1 MVGNRLVP
9 LVVAAWF
16 GVLLLPVAAS
26 AQSSIAGVVK
36 DASGAVLP
44 GVQVDVKS
52 PALIEQVRTA
62 TTDSQGVFRIVDLRP
77 GTYTVTFTLQ
87 GFATFERSGIELP
100 AGFTATVNAD
110 MKLGSIA
117 ETITVSGEA
126 PVVDVHTAS
135 QSQRVIPS
143 EVRNAIPLPNN
154 AAAFAALIPGASQA
168 ASDRDVGG
176 IRGEN
181 SQAFSIHGSRTADM
195 IMLRDGLDYD
205 QFFSGG
211 NKASSMNPASVAE
224 TTVQTA
230 SSAAAESGGVV
241 INAIPREGGNTF
253 HGMFQSNYGNKSL
266 QSDNLNAAL
275 RARGATAGS
284 DIRTLYDVEGG
295 AGGPLRRNKLWF
307 YFSARRWI
315 TTSNLAGL
323 YHNKLQNPQGTLF
336 YAPDPARPG
345 YEDNFYIDES
355 LRLTWQATTRHKIGL
370 LFSNEDNCQC
380 HQGQRNGTLAP
391 EAAGD
396 NHFSPAPRAQIKWT
410 APLTSRLLFDAG
422 TSALWGKVVR
432 RPTGGTDADYVITDL
447 DRNFTYGHHAR
458 DYNNPPSTGGNLPY
472 AVITET
478 ANMAYVTGSRTT
490 NAGISFR
497 QAYQQR
503 NHFINHSLTYT
514 FRGATPVQLTE
525 WISPFHSETRQHAL
539 GLYVQQQWTTGRL
552 TLDGGLRYDR
562 FRGFIP
568 AMTLPGGRFLP
579 QGATFPEVES
589 ALDFKD
595 LSPRIGAAFDLF
607 GTGRTAVKFSLGRYV
622 AIISNQDVN
631 FRNQAP
637 VLQMV
642 TNTTRNWTDA
652 NMNYVPDCD
661 LRNLNA
667 NGECEAVANRN
678 FGLTA
683 PGTTYADNV
692 THGFGNRPYNWQ
704 TSFGIAHQLMPGVG
718 LEVAYFRT
726 SYGNFTVQDN
736 VLTGPEDYD
745 LFNITAPVDS
755 RLPGGGGQTV
765 GGIYDLKPAKFG
777 LVQNV
782 VKNAKD
788 FGTQTEKFN
797 GVEASLRARLPRGGF
812 VSGGMSIGRTR
823 TNNCEVARNLP
834 EANFNL
840 TNANIVT
847 PLDNCSIVPPWAAGT
862 GYALSGLFS
871 LPGDVRVSGTYKN
884 IGGIATTASYVVN
897 NAMVAGSLGRALSGG
912 GNATRTIDL
921 IRPNSFYPEG
931 RGNQIDFRVSR
942 RFAFGGTRVEPQFNI
957 YNLTNSDDVVSETT
971 RYGPAWQ
978 NVTGVLPPRMV
989 KLGVQIDF

>member
-1 MVGNRLVP
+1 MTGNRIVSLVIASW
-9 LVVAAWF
+9 LGF
-16 GVLLLPVAAS
+16 LLLPAAVS

-44 GVQVDVKS
+44 GVQIEVSS
-52 PALIEQVRTA
+52 PVLIEQSRTA
-62 TTDSQGVFRIVDLRP
+62 ITDTQGVYRVVDLRP
-77 GTYTVTFTLQ
+77 GTYKVTFTLQ
-87 GFATFERSGIELP
+87 GFSTFEREGIELP
-100 AGFTATVNAD
+100 TGFTATVNAE

-135 QSQRVIPS
+135 QSQQVIPS
-143 EVRNAIPLPNN
+143 EVRNSIPLSSN
-154 AAAFAALIPGASQA
+154 AAAFAALIPAATQA

-211 NKASSMNPASVAE
+211 NKASSMNPAAVAE

-253 HGMFQSNYGNKSL
+253 HGMFQSDYGNKSL

-323 YHNKLQNPQGTLF
+323 YHNKLQNSQGTLF

-355 LRLTWQATTRHKIGL
+355 LRLTWQATTRHKIGF

-380 HQGQRNGTLAP
+380 HQGQRAGTLAP

-410 APLTSRLLFDAG
+410 FPITSRLLFDAG
-422 TSALWGKVVR
+422 TSALWGKVMR

-458 DYNNPPSTGGNLPY
+458 DYANPPSTGGNLPY
-472 AVITET
+472 AVVTET

-497 QAYQQR
+497 QAFQQR

-552 TLDGGLRYDR
+552 TLDGGLRYDH

-568 AMTLPGGRFLP
+568 AMTLPGGLFLP
-579 QGATFPEVES
+579 QGASFPEVES

-607 GTGRTAVKFSLGRYV
+607 GTGKTAVKFSLGRYV

-642 TNTTRNWTDA
+642 TNTARNWTDA
-652 NMNYVPDCD
+652 NGNYVPDCD
-661 LRNLNA
+661 LKNLNA

-678 FGLTA
+678 FGTTV
-683 PGTTYADNV
+683 PGTTYDNDV

-704 TSFGIAHQLMPGVG
+704 GSVGIAHQLMPGVG
-718 LEVAYFRT
+718 VEVAYFRT
-726 SYGNFTVQDN
+726 SYGNFVVTDN
-736 VLTGPEDYD
+736 TLVTPADYD
-745 LFNITAPVDS
+745 TFSITAPQDS
-755 RLPGGGGQTV
+755 RLPDGGGKTV
-765 GGIYDLKPAKFG
+765 GGLYDLKPAKFG

-782 VKNAKD
+782 VRNANN
-788 FGTQTEKFN
+788 FGKQTEKYN
-797 GVEASLRARLPRGGF
+797 GVEMNVRGRLPRGG
-812 VSGGMSIGRTR
+812 VLIGGMSVGRTA
-823 TNNCEVARNLP
+823 TNNCDVLRNLP
-834 EANFNL
+834 EA
-840 TNANIVT
+840 AIVGTTIT

-862 GYALSGLFS
+862 QYRFSGVFS
-871 LPGDVRVSGTYKN
+871 LPGDVRVSGTYQN

-921 IRPNSFYPEG
+921 IRPSSFYPEG

-957 YNLTNSDDVVSETT
+957 FNLTNANDVVSQTT
-971 RYGPAWQ
+971 RYGAAWQ

>member
-1 MVGNRLVP
+1 LSHRIVP
-9 LVVAAWF
+9 LVVVAWF
-16 GVLLLPVAAS
+16 ALLLLPVAAL

-44 GVQVDVKS
+44 GVQVEVSS
-52 PALIEQVRTA
+52 PVLIEQSRTA
-62 TTDSQGVFRIVDLRP
+62 ITDTQGVYRVVDLRP
-77 GTYTVTFTLQ
+77 GTYKVTFTLQ
-87 GFATFERSGIELP
+87 GFSTFEREGIELP
-100 AGFTATVNAD
+100 TGFTATVNAD

-126 PVVDVHTAS
+126 PVVDVRTAS
-135 QSQRVIPS
+135 QSQQVIPS
-143 EVRNAIPLPNN
+143 EVRNAIPLSSN
-154 AAAFAALIPGASQA
+154 AAAFAALIPAATQA
-168 ASDRDVGG
+168 AADRDVGG

-181 SQAFSIHGSRTADM
+181 SQAFSIHGSHTADM

-211 NKASSMNPASVAE
+211 NKASSMNPAAVAE

-230 SSAAAESGGVV
+230 SSASAESGGVV

-253 HGMFQSNYGNKSL
+253 HAMFQSNYGNKSL
-266 QSDNLNAAL
+266 QSDNLDAAL

-295 AGGPLRRNKLWF
+295 AGGPIRRNKLWF

-355 LRLTWQATTRHKIGL
+355 LRLTWQATNRHKIGL

-380 HQGQRNGTLAP
+380 HQGQRAGTLAP

-396 NHFSPAPRAQIKWT
+396 NHFSPAPRAQVKWT
-410 APLTSRLLFDAG
+410 FPMTSRLLIDAG

-432 RPTGGTDADYVITDL
+432 RSTGGTDADYVITDL

-458 DYNNPPSTGGNLPY
+458 DYANPPSTGGNLPY
-472 AVITET
+472 GVVTQT

-490 NAGISFR
+490 NVGVSFR
-497 QAYQQR
+497 EAYQQR

-514 FRGATPVQLTE
+514 FRGTTPVQLTE

-539 GLYVQQQWTTGRL
+539 GMYVQQQWTTGRL
-552 TLDGGLRYDR
+552 TVDGGLRYDR

-568 AMTLPGGRFLP
+568 AMTLAGGRFLP
-579 QGATFPEVES
+579 QGASFPAVDS
-589 ALDFKD
+589 ALDYKD

-607 GTGRTAVKFSLGRYV
+607 GNGKTAVKFSFGRYV
-622 AIISNQDVN
+622 NIFSNQDVN

-642 TNTTRNWTDA
+642 TNTARNWTDT
-652 NMNYVPDCD
+652 NGNYVPDCD
-661 LRNLNA
+661 LTNLNA

-678 FGLTA
+678 FGTTV
-683 PGTTYADNV
+683 PGTTYDNDV

-704 TSFGIAHQLMPGVG
+704 GSVGIAHQLMTGVG
-718 LEVAYFRT
+718 VEVAYFRT
-726 SYGNFTVQDN
+726 SFGNFVVTDN
-736 VLTGPEDYD
+736 VLVTPADFD
-745 LFNITAPVDS
+745 AFSITAPTDS

-765 GGIYDLKPAKFG
+765 GGLYDLKPAKFG
-777 LVQNV
+777 QVQNV
-782 VKNAKD
+782 VRNANK
-788 FGTQTEKFN
+788 FGKQSETYN
-797 GVEASLRARLPRGGF
+797 GVEMNVRGRLPHDAVLIGGIS
-812 VSGGMSIGRTR
+812 VGRTA
-823 TNNCEVARNLP
+823 TNNCEVLRNLP
-834 EANFNL
+834 EA
-840 TNANIVT
+840 AIVGTTIT

-862 GYALSGLFS
+862 QYRLSGVFA
-871 LPGDVRVSGTYKN
+871 LPGDVRVSGTYQN

-912 GNATRTIDL
+912 GNPTRTLDL

-942 RFAFGGTRVEPQFNI
+942 RFVLGNSRIEPQFNI
-957 YNLTNSDDVVSETT
+957 FNLTNANDVVSQTT
-971 RYGPAWQ
+971 RYGAAWQ

-989 KLGVQIDF
+989 KLGVQVDF

>member
-1 MVGNRLVP
+1 MGSSRIVP
-9 LVVAAWF
+9 LVVAVLF
-16 GVLLLPVAAS
+16 GALLLPGAAS

-44 GVQVDVKS
+44 GVQVDASS
-52 PALIEQVRTA
+52 PVLIEQTRSVV
-62 TTDSQGVFRIVDLRP
+62 TDSQGVYRIVDLRP

-87 GFATFERSGIELP
+87 GFSTFSREGIALP

-110 MKLGSIA
+110 LKLGSIA

-135 QSQRVIPS
+135 QSQQVIPS
-143 EVRNAIPLPNN
+143 EVRNAIPLSSN
-154 AAAFAALIPGASQA
+154 AAAFAALIPAATQA
-168 ASDRDVGG
+168 AADRDVGG

-181 SQAFSIHGSRTADM
+181 SQAFSIHGSHTADM

-211 NKASSMNPASVAE
+211 NKASSMNPAAVAE

-230 SSAAAESGGVV
+230 SSASAESGGVV

-253 HGMFQSNYGNKSL
+253 HGMFQSNYGSKSL
-266 QSDNLNAAL
+266 QGDNLDAAL

-295 AGGPLRRNKLWF
+295 AGGPLRKNKLWF
-307 YFSARRWI
+307 YVSARRWI

-336 YAPDPARPG
+336 YAQDPGRPG
-345 YEDNFYIDES
+345 FEDNFYIDES
-355 LRLTWQATTRHKIGL
+355 IRLTWQASSRHKIGVL
-370 LFSNEDNCQC
+370 VSNEDNCQC
-380 HQGQRNGTLAP
+380 HQGQRAGTLAP

-396 NHFSPAPRAQIKWT
+396 NHFSPAPRAQVKWT
-410 APLTSRLLFDAG
+410 FPMTSRLLIDAG

-432 RPTGGTDADYVITDL
+432 RPTGGTENDFVITDL

-458 DYNNPPSTGGNLPY
+458 DYANPPSTGGNLPY
-472 AVITET
+472 GVFSET

-490 NAGISFR
+490 NVGVSLR
-497 QAYQQR
+497 QAYQER

-514 FRGATPVQLTE
+514 FRGTTPQQVTE
-525 WISPFHSETRQHAL
+525 WISPFHSETRQHAT
-539 GLYVQQQWTTGRL
+539 GMYVQQQWTMGRA
-552 TLDGGLRYDR
+552 TIDGGLRYDY

-568 AMTLPGGRFLP
+568 AMTLAGGRFLP
-579 QGATFPEVES
+579 QGATFPAVDN
-589 ALDFKD
+589 ALNYKD
-595 LSPRIGAAFDLF
+595 LSPRLGFAMDLF
-607 GTGRTAVKFSLGRYV
+607 GTGKTAVKASIGRYV
-622 AIISNQDVN
+622 NIISNQDNN

-642 TNTTRNWTDA
+642 TNTARNWNDI
-652 NMNYVPDCD
+652 NGNYVPDCD
-661 LRNLNA
+661 LTNLNA

-678 FGLTA
+678 FGLTV
-683 PGTTYADNV
+683 PGTTYANDV

-704 TSFGIAHQLMPGVG
+704 ASFGIAHQLMPGVG

-726 SYGNFTVQDN
+726 SYGNFVVTDN
-736 VLTGPEDYD
+736 TLVSPSDYD
-745 LFNITAPVDS
+745 TFSVTAPKDE

-765 GGIYDLKPAKFG
+765 TGLYDLKPAKFG
-777 LVQNV
+777 LVQNI

-788 FGTQTEKFN
+788 FGKQTEKYN
-797 GVEASLRARLPRGGF
+797 GVEANLRGRLPKGGVLIGG
-812 VSGGMSIGRTR
+812 VSVGRTS
-823 TNNCEVARNLP
+823 TNNCEVLRNLP
-834 EANFNL
+834 EAAING
-840 TNANIVT
+840 TTIT

-862 GYALSGLFS
+862 QYRLSALYS
-871 LPGDVRVSGTYKN
+871 LPGDVRVSGTYQN
-884 IGGIATTASYVVN
+884 IGGVQTTASYVVN
-897 NAMVAGSLGRALSGG
+897 NAMVAGSLGRPLSGG
-912 GNATRTIDL
+912 GNATRTLDL
-921 IRPNSFYPEG
+921 IRPSSFYPEG
-931 RGNQIDFRVSR
+931 RGNQIDFRISR
-942 RFAFGGTRVEPQFNI
+942 RFELNHTRIEPQFNLF
-957 YNLTNSDDVVSETT
+957 NLTNSNDVVSLTT
-971 RYGPAWQ
+971 RYGPSWQ

>member
-1 MVGNRLVP
+1 MGNRIVP
-9 LVVAAWF
+9 LVVAVSF
-16 GVLLLPVAAS
+16 GLLLLPVVAS

-36 DASGAVLP
+36 DTSGAVLP
-44 GVQVDVKS
+44 GVQVEVSS
-52 PALIEQVRTA
+52 PVLIEQSRTA
-62 TTDSQGVFRIVDLRP
+62 VSDSQGVYRIVDLRP
-77 GTYTVTFTLQ
+77 GTYKVIFTLQ
-87 GFATFERSGIELP
+87 GFTTFERSGIELP
-100 AGFTATVNAD
+100 ASFTATVNAE
-110 MKLGSIA
+110 MKLGSIS

-126 PVVDVHTAS
+126 PVVDVHTAT
-135 QSQRVIPS
+135 QSQQIVTS
-143 EVRNAIPLPNN
+143 EVRNAIPLSSN
-154 AAAFAALIPGASQA
+154 AAAFAQLIPAATQA

-181 SQAFSIHGSRTADM
+181 SQAFSIHGSHTADM

-211 NKASSMNPASVAE
+211 NKASSMNPAAVAE

-230 SSAAAESGGVV
+230 SSAAAESGGVI

-253 HGMFQSNYGNKSL
+253 HGMFQSNYGNAKL

-284 DIRTLYDVEGG
+284 DIKTLYDIEGG
-295 AGGPLRRNKLWF
+295 IGGPIRQNKLWF
-307 YFSARRWI
+307 FGSARRWI

-336 YAPDPARPG
+336 YAPDLARPG

-355 LRLTWQATTRHKIGL
+355 LRLTWQAAARHKINA

-380 HQGQRNGTLAP
+380 HQGQRAGTLAP

-410 APLTSRLLFDAG
+410 FPMTNRLLFDAG

-458 DYNNPPSTGGNLPY
+458 DYANPPSTGGNLPY

-478 ANMAYVTGSRTT
+478 ANVSYVTGSRTT
-490 NAGISFR
+490 NAGISLR

-503 NHFINHSLTYT
+503 NHFINHSLEYT
-514 FRGATPVQLTE
+514 FRGTTPVQLSE
-525 WISPFHSETRQHAL
+525 WISPFHSETRQHAA
-539 GLYVQQQWTTGRL
+539 GLYVQQQWTRGRM
-552 TLDGGLRYDR
+552 TLDGGLRYDY

-579 QGATFPEVES
+579 QGASFPAVDS
-589 ALDFKD
+589 ALNFKD
-595 LSPRIGAAFDLF
+595 LSPRVGAAFDLF
-607 GTGRTAVKFSLGRYV
+607 GTGKTAVKFTLGRYV
-622 AIISNQDVN
+622 NIISNQDTN

-642 TNTTRNWTDA
+642 TSTTRNWNDA
-652 NMNYVPDCD
+652 NGNYIPDCD
-661 LRNLNA
+661 LTSLNA
-667 NGECEAVANRN
+667 NGECEAVSNRN
-678 FGLTA
+678 FGSTV
-683 PGTTYADNV
+683 PGTTYDNDV

-704 TSFGIAHQLMPGVG
+704 GSVGVAHQLMRGVG
-718 LEVAYFRT
+718 VEVAYFRT
-726 SYGNFTVQDN
+726 SYGNFTVTDN
-736 VLTGPEDYD
+736 VLVTPADFD
-745 LFNITAPVDS
+745 VFSITSPNDP
-755 RLPGGGGQTV
+755 RLPDGGGKTV
-765 GGIYDLKPAKFG
+765 GGLYDLKPAKFG

-782 VKNAKD
+782 VRNAKD
-788 FGTQTEKFN
+788 FGKQTEKYN
-797 GVEASLRARLPRGGF
+797 GVEANVRGRLPRGG
-812 VSGGMSIGRTR
+812 VLIGGLSVGRTA
-823 TNNCEVARNLP
+823 TNNCEVLRNLP
-834 EANFNL
+834 EQAISG
-840 TNANIVT
+840 TTIT
-847 PLDNCSIVPPWAAGT
+847 PLDNCSIVPPWGAGT
-862 GYALSGLFS
+862 QYRLSGLFS
-871 LPGDVRVSGTYKN
+871 LPGDVRVSGTYQN
-884 IGGIATTASYVVN
+884 IGGIPTTASYVVN
-897 NAMVAGSLGRALSGG
+897 NAMVASTLGRPLSGG
-912 GNATRTIDL
+912 GNPTRTIDL
-921 IRPNSFYPEG
+921 VRPNSFYPEG
-931 RGNQIDFRVSR
+931 RGQQIDFRVSR
-942 RFAFGGTRVEPQFNI
+942 RFQLNQTRIEPQFNI
-957 YNLTNSDDVVSETT
+957 YNLTNANDVVSQTT

>member
-1 MVGNRLVP
+1 MIRTRIAR
-9 LVVAAWF
+9 LVVAASLSL
-16 GVLLLPVAAS
+16 LLLPAAAW

-44 GVQVDVKS
+44 GVQVDVRS

-62 TTDSQGVFRIVDLRP
+62 VTDSQGVYRIVDLRP
-77 GTYTVTFTLQ
+77 GTYSVTFMLP
-87 GFATFERSGIELP
+87 GFSTFERNGVELP
-100 AGFTATVNAD
+100 TSFTATVNAE

-135 QSQRVIPS
+135 QSQQVIPS

-154 AAAFAALIPGASQA
+154 AAAFAALIPAATQA

-181 SQAFSIHGSRTADM
+181 SQAFSIHGSHTADM

-211 NKASSMNPASVAE
+211 NKASSMNPAAIAE

-230 SSAAAESGGVV
+230 SSAQSESGGVQ
-241 INAIPREGGNTF
+241 INAIPREGGNTL
-253 HGMFQSNYGNKSL
+253 HGVFQSNYGNERL
-266 QSDNLNAAL
+266 QSDNIDAAL

-284 DIRTLYDVEGG
+284 DIKTLYDLAGG
-295 AGGPLRRNKLWF
+295 VGGPLRRNKLWF
-307 YFSARRWI
+307 YGSMRRWI

-323 YHNKLQNPQGTLF
+323 YFNKLQNPQGTLF
-336 YAPDPARPG
+336 YAQDLSRPG

-355 LRLTWQATTRHKIGL
+355 FRLTWQAAAKHKIAM

-380 HQGQRNGTLAP
+380 HQGQRAGTLSP

-396 NHFSPAPRAQIKWT
+396 NHFSPAPRVQLKWT
-410 APLTSRLLFDAG
+410 FPATSRLLFDAG

-432 RPTGGTDADYVITDL
+432 RPTGGTDADFVITDL

-458 DYNNPPSTGGNLPY
+458 DYANPPSTGGNLPY
-472 AVITET
+472 GVVTET

-490 NAGISFR
+490 NAGVTFR

-503 NHFINHSLTYT
+503 NHFINHSLEYT
-514 FRGATPVQLTE
+514 FRGASPVQLSQ
-525 WISPFHSETRQHAL
+525 WISPFHSETRQHAA

-552 TLDGGLRYDR
+552 TVDGGLRYDY
-562 FRGFIP
+562 FRGYIP

-579 QGATFPEVES
+579 QGASFPAVDN
-589 ALDFKD
+589 ALNFKD
-595 LSPRIGAAFDLF
+595 LSPRLGAAFDLF
-607 GTGRTAVKFSLGRYV
+607 GNGKTAVKVSLGRYV
-622 AIISNQDVN
+622 NIISNQDTN

-642 TNTTRNWTDA
+642 TSTTRNWTDT
-652 NMNYVPDCD
+652 NGNYIPDCD
-661 LRNLNA
+661 LTNLNL

-678 FGLTA
+678 FGSTVA
-683 PGTTYADNV
+683 GTTYADDV

-704 TSFGIAHQLMPGVG
+704 GSVGVAHQLLRGVG

-726 SYGNFTVQDN
+726 SYGNFTVTDN
-736 VLTGPEDYD
+736 ILVAPADFD
-745 LFNITAPVDS
+745 AFSITAPRDP
-755 RLPGGGGQTV
+755 RLPDGGGQIV
-765 GGIYDLKPAKFG
+765 SGLYDLKPAKFG
-777 LVQNV
+777 FVQNV
-782 VKNAKD
+782 VKNAAE
-788 FGTQTEKFN
+788 FGKQSERYN
-797 GVEASLRARLPRGGF
+797 GVEANVHARLPRGG
-812 VSGGMSIGRTR
+812 VLIGGMSVGRTS
-823 TNNCEVARNLP
+823 TNNCEVLRNLP
-834 EANFNL
+834 EAS
-840 TNANIVT
+840 IVGTTLT
-847 PLDNCSIVPPWAAGT
+847 PLDNCEIVPPWAAGT
-862 GYALSGLFS
+862 QYRLSGVFS
-871 LPGDVRVSGTYKN
+871 LPGDVRVSGTYQN

-897 NAMVAGSLGRALSGG
+897 SAQVSGSLGRALSGG

-931 RGNQIDFRVSR
+931 RGTQIDFRVSR
-942 RFAFGGTRVEPQFNI
+942 RFSMNQVRVEPQFNI
-957 YNLTNSDDVVSETT
+957 YNLTNANDVVSQTT
-971 RYGPAWQ
+971 RYGASWQ
-978 NVTGVLPPRMV
+978 NVTGLLPPRMV